1 MRRKLERIFIPA
13 LVSILFLTVTWF
25 QGCKKPVEKEE
36 STPLLGEMRKL
47 TDADYV
53 GTETCRSCH
62 QEEFADWHNSDHDLA
77 MMEADAFS
85 VKGDFNTS
93 FTSQGVTSRFYKEGN
108 EFFVHTQGPDAKY
121 HDYKV
126 IYTYGIE
133 PLQQYIV
140 EFADGRLQCLRTAW
154 DTEKGKWF
162 DLYPDYEIEPDEW
175 LHWARGG
182 LNWNT
187 MCSDCHSTN
196 VHKNFDEKTN
206 SFNTTFTIIDVSC
219 ESCHGPGKKHVTLVS
234 DPDFDSA
241 GYDATENHLY
251 LTSNITPHEQVDQC
265 ARCHSRRVQYTEA
278 FNHEGTFMD
287 HYAPEILR
295 DHLYFP
301 DGQILDEV
309 YVYGSFTQ
317 SKMYQNNVKCSNCH
331 DPHSLELKAVGN
343 ALCGQCHV
351 KTIYDTP
358 KHHFHTIDT
367 EGAQCINCH
376 MTGRYY
382 MGNDF
387 RNDHSFRVPR
397 PDLSVEYD
405 TPNACNQCHTD
416 KTAQWSADAVVE
428 WYGPDRAFHFG
439 ETLAKGSRRTPDA
452 VPHLIS
458 LTADTSQPAIAR
470 ATAIWYLDQ
479 IVTPES
485 VEAITKNLGSED
497 PIVRHT
503 AVTALIDLPANEK
516 ARHIAP
522 LLNDKIRTVRL
533 AAANAMAD
541 VPKAQLRPQFQDDFE
556 KAVQEYQSSLSVR
569 ADFPGGQFE
578 KGQFFDR
585 SGEDHQ
591 AEQAYLKAIELDN
604 RLNAARL
611 NLAHLYNRQGK
622 NDQAIEL
629 FLIIIEQ
636 EPEFGMAY
644 YSLGLLYA
652 EVQNMEMAIEYLA
665 KAAKLEE
672 NPRVYYN
679 LGIAYQQTAQPG
691 EAESAYLQGLRID
704 KNDYNLMHALSILY
718 IQQEKF
724 KKARLYLEKLIEAFP
739 DNQQIRQLMEMA
751 NKG

>member
-1 MRRKLERIFIPA
+1 MRRKIERIFIPA
-13 LVSILFLTVTWF
+13 TVVLLFIAVSWF
-25 QGCKKPVEKEE
+25 QGCNKPVEKEAA
-36 STPLLGEMRKL
+36 PGEFKML

-53 GTETCRSCH
+53 GTETCQSCH
-62 QEEFADWHNSDHDLA
+62 QKEYLDWHNSDHDLA
-77 MMEADAFS
+77 MMEADVFS
-85 VKGDFNTS
+85 VKGDFNTT
-93 FTSQGVTSRFYKEGN
+93 FVSQGVTSRFYRKDN
-108 EFFVHTQGPDAKY
+108 KFFVHTEGPDGKY
-121 HDYKV
+121 HDYEV

-140 EFADGRLQCLRTAW
+140 EFPDGKLQCLRTAW
-154 DTEKGKWF
+154 DTEKGQWF
-162 DLYPDYEIEPDEW
+162 DLYPDYEVEPDEW
-175 LHWARGG
+175 LHWSRGG

-219 ESCHGPGKKHVTLVS
+219 ESCHGPGKEHVELVS
-234 DPDFDSA
+234 HPDFDSSR
-241 GYDATENHLY
+241 YDVTKDNLF
-251 LTSNITPHEQVDQC
+251 LTSSLTPHEQVDQC

-278 FNHEGTFMD
+278 FNHEGEYMD

-309 YVYGSFTQ
+309 YVYGSFIQ
-317 SKMYQNNVKCSNCH
+317 SKMYANNVKCSDCH
-331 DPHSLELKAVGN
+331 NPHSLELKAVGN

-351 KTIYDTP
+351 KSKYDTP
-358 KHHFHTIDT
+358 DHHFHTVDT

-397 PDLSVEYD
+397 PDLSVEYN

-416 KTAQWSADAVVE
+416 KTAQWAADAVVK
-428 WYGPDRAFHFG
+428 WYGPERAFHFG
-439 ETLAKGSRRTPDA
+439 ETLAKGSRRTPEA
-452 VPHLIS
+452 IPHLIS

-485 VEAITKNLGSED
+485 VEAIIKNLNSKD
-497 PIVRHT
+497 HIVRHT
-503 AVTALIDLPANEK
+503 AVNALIDLPADQK

-541 VPKAQLRPQFQDDFE
+541 VPKAQLRPQFQADFE
-556 KAVQEYQSSLSVR
+556 KALQEYQKSLPVR

-585 SGEDHQ
+585 MGEDHQ

-622 NDQAIEL
+622 NDQAIAL
-629 FLIIIEQ
+629 FETIIEQ
-636 EPEFGMAY
+636 EPGYGMAY

-652 EVQNMEMAIEYLA
+652 EVKNMEKAIEYLA
-665 KAAKLEE
+665 SAARMED
-672 NPRVYYN
+672 NPRIYYN
-679 LGIAYQQTAQPG
+679 LGVAYQQTNQPDK
-691 EAESAYLQGLRID
+691 AEDSYLKGLKLD

-724 KKARLYLEKLIEAFP
+724 RKARPYLEKLLEAFP

-751 NKG
+751 NQ